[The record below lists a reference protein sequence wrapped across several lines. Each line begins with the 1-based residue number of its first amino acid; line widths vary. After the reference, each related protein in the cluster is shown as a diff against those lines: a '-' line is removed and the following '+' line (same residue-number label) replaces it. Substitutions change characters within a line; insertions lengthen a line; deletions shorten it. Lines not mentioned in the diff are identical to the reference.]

1 MEARVGAM
9 KRYYEKKNVLI
20 GLGLLVAIVVLGV
33 GQFALERTVA
43 AQAGAEAPR
52 FEVDPFW
59 PKPLPNHWVM
69 GSTIG
74 ITIDSRD
81 HVFVIHR
88 QGSLGTN
95 EVNASTDPPR
105 TTDCC
110 VPAPNVLEFDP
121 EGNVVNHWGGP
132 GEGYDWPQS
141 NHGITLD
148 PMGNIWIGGNGASDA
163 HILKFTRDGKFIKQF
178 GKPHARRDPSSSDDE
193 PTFVGDSDDKEN
205 FGRVAKVSFDDSGAE
220 AFVADGYLNKR
231 VAVLDSTTGEMK
243 RYWGAY
249 GNKPDDAD
257 LGRYD
262 PMAKPAPQFRNP
274 VHCAEPTHDGLVY
287 VCDRVNNRIQV
298 FRVNGE
304 YVDEV
309 IIAKATLG
317 AGAAWDV
324 TFSSDPEQRYI
335 YMADGMNERVYI
347 IERKTLKLLTDFGDG
362 GRQPGQFYGVH
373 SIATDSK
380 GNIYTT
386 ETYEGKRVQKFVYK
400 GTGPVREKSQGVL
413 WPTSSN

>member
-1 MEARVGAM
+1 M
-9 KRYYEKKNVLI
+9 KHLYTKKNVVVGAALI
-20 GLGLLVAIVVLGV
+20 IAFIVLGV

-88 QGSLGTN
+88 QGSLGGN
-95 EVNASTDPPR
+95 EINAARNPPR

-110 VPAPNVLEFDP
+110 VPAPNILEFDP
-121 EGNVVNHWGGP
+121 EGNLVNHWGGP

-148 PMGNIWIGGNGASDA
+148 PMDNIWIGGNGAGDA

-178 GKPHARRDPSSSDDE
+178 GKPNARRDPSSTDDD
-193 PTFVGDSDDKEN
+193 PSYVGNSNDKEN

-231 VAVLDSTTGEMK
+231 VAVLDSETGEMK

-249 GNKPDDAD
+249 GNEPDDAN
-257 LGRYD
+257 LGNYNPD
-262 PMAKPAPQFRNP
+262 AKPAPQFRNP
-274 VHCAEPTHDGLVY
+274 VHCAVPTHDGLVY
-287 VCDRVNNRIQV
+287 VCDRPNNRVQV
-298 FRVNGE
+298 FRLNGE

-309 IIAKATLG
+309 IVAKQTLG

-324 TFSSDPEQRYI
+324 SFSSDPEQRYI
-335 YMADGMNERVYI
+335 YLADGMNERVYI
-347 IERKTLKLLTDFGDG
+347 IERKTLKLLTDFGAG

-380 GNIYTT
+380 GNLYTT
-386 ETYEGKRVQKFVYK
+386 ETYEGKRLQKFVYK
-400 GTGPVREKSQGVL
+400 GIGPVPDRSQGVL
-413 WPTSSN
+413 WPSSSN